1 MKNGFVLVSNMTL
14 LKSAVARSLVNLTLI
29 LLTSLNAVVAAKLSR
44 GIKEVFSMYGV
55 WNDMQKRFV
64 FGIKETS
71 PRRAEKALFHR
82 IGKSAYKWRYS
93 IKKIP
98 SNWRNPPN
106 PNWPRK

>member
-1 MKNGFVLVSNMTL
+1 MRHYMITQPMLG
-14 LKSAVARSLVNLTLI
+14 
-29 LLTSLNAVVAAKLSR
+29 AVVKVTS
-44 GIKEVFSMYGV
+44 KEVPLYGV

-64 FGIKETS
+64 FGIVETTL
-71 PRRAEKALFHR
+71 RWAQKALFRR